1 MYSYPRML
9 SATQVIAHE
18 CGHSAFS
25 PSDMLNH
32 TVGFILHS
40 SMLTPYFS
48 WRSTHRR
55 HHIYANNLSKDHN
68 YVPPRRDEYAL
79 SLRVTVKDLEEMV
92 EDAPIV
98 TCFRIMT
105 QQLLGFPWYL
115 ANNITA
121 AEDSLPKPKSSI
133 PLGNSHFAPW
143 GSLFRKDEAL
153 LILMSDIGLAAMA
166 YVLYMAGS
174 YFGSTNVAL
183 LYLQPYFWVNHW
195 IVCITY
201 MQHTHPDLPKF
212 ENDAWTFLKGATAT
226 VDRKFDWFGKHLIHN
241 IVDFHVIHHLFP
253 LAMKDMGAGLELTS
267 FSRKIPFYH
276 AEEATRAIQPLLG
289 KSYHE
294 DKQRMFLPGL
304 WESFTKCQWVETEN
318 PNAAPKDRVMKYR
331 AGPSPPPETAMG
343 IKGLFR
349 QARSVSSGIY
359 AKW

>member
-1 MYSYPRML
+1 ML
-9 SATQVIAHE
+9 STNQVIAHE
-18 CGHSAFS
+18 CGHSSFS
-25 PSDMLNH
+25 PSDVLNH

-40 SMLTPYFS
+40 SMMTPYFS

-79 SLRVTVKDLEEMV
+79 SLRVSVQDLEEMV

-105 QQLLGFPWYL
+105 QQILGFPWYL

-121 AEDSLPKPKSSI
+121 AEDSLPMPKSNI

-153 LILMSDIGLAAMA
+153 LILMSDVGLFTMA

-174 YFGSTNVAL
+174 YFSSTTIAL
-183 LYLQPYFWVNHW
+183 LYLQPYLWVNHW
-195 IVCITY
+195 IVAITY

-212 ENDAWTFLKGATAT
+212 ENDAWTFMKGATAT

-253 LAMKDMGAGLELTS
+253 
-267 FSRKIPFYH
+267 
-276 AEEATRAIQPLLG
+276 
-289 KSYHE
+289 
-294 DKQRMFLPGL
+294 
-304 WESFTKCQWVETEN
+304 
-318 PNAAPKDRVMKYR
+318 
-331 AGPSPPPETAMG
+331 
-343 IKGLFR
+343 
-349 QARSVSSGIY
+349 
-359 AKW
+359 